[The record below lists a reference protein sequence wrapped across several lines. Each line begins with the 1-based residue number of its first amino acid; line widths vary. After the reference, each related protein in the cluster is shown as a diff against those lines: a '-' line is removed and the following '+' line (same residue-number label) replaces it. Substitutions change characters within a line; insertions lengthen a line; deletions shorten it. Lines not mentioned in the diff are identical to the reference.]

1 MKCWALSRLLGVE
14 TLITMDKTKSLHRI
28 SGIIIAIFAAAHLF
42 NHAMAWYGIDN
53 HREIM
58 EALRKIYRQP
68 VVETGL
74 LLCFGFQVYS
84 GIKQAMT
91 LRKAPHLSLNDRLQ
105 MYAGLAFAFF
115 IVQHIGAVVGQRLYF
130 GTNTDFYFAARVVL
144 EAPFKYYFVPYYFLG
159 ILALGIH
166 VAATHRTKIAGMVG
180 EKQATFHGL
189 VITALAFFTA
199 ILILYVFMGG
209 RYAIIIPKV

>member
-1 MKCWALSRLLGVE
+1 
-14 TLITMDKTKSLHRI
+14 MDKTKSLHRI

-42 NHAMAWYGIDN
+42 NHAMAWYGIET
-53 HREIM
+53 HRDIM
-58 EALRKIYRQP
+58 EALRNIYRQP
-68 VVETGL
+68 VVETVL

-84 GIKQAMT
+84 GIKQAVT
-91 LRKAPHLSLNDRLQ
+91 LRKVPHLSLNDRLQ
-105 MYAGLAFAFF
+105 MYAGWAFAFF

-144 EAPFKYYFVPYYFLG
+144 EGPFKYYFVPYYFLG
-159 ILALGIH
+159 IMALGIH
-166 VAATHRTKIAGMVG
+166 VAATHRKKIAGKVG

-209 RYAIIIPKV
+209 RYEIRGFLGID

>member
-1 MKCWALSRLLGVE
+1 
-14 TLITMDKTKSLHRI
+14 MDKTKSLHRI

-42 NHAMAWYGIDN
+42 NHAMAWYGIET

-58 EALRKIYRQP
+58 EALRNIYRQP
-68 VVETGL
+68 IVETGL

-84 GIKQAMT
+84 GIKQAVT
-91 LRKAPHLSLNDRLQ
+91 LRKVPHLSLNDRLQ

-115 IVQHIGAVVGQRLYF
+115 IIQHIGAVVGQRLYF

-144 EAPFKYYFVPYYFLG
+144 EGPFKYYFVPYYFLG
-159 ILALGIH
+159 IMALGVH
-166 VAATHRTKIAGMVG
+166 VAATHRKKIAGMVG

-209 RYAIIIPKV
+209 RYEIRGFLGID

>member
-1 MKCWALSRLLGVE
+1 
-14 TLITMDKTKSLHRI
+14 MDKTKSLHRI

-42 NHAMAWYGIDN
+42 NHAMAWYGIET
-53 HREIM
+53 HRDIM
-58 EALRKIYRQP
+58 EALRNIYRQP
-68 VVETGL
+68 VVETVL

-84 GIKQAMT
+84 GIKQAVT

-105 MYAGLAFAFF
+105 MYAGWAFAFF

-159 ILALGIH
+159 IMALGVH
-166 VAATHRTKIAGMVG
+166 VAATHRKKIAGMVG

-209 RYAIIIPKV
+209 RYEIAIPKV

>member
-1 MKCWALSRLLGVE
+1 
-14 TLITMDKTKSLHRI
+14 MDKTKSLHRI

-42 NHAMAWYGIDN
+42 NHAMAWYGIET

-58 EALRKIYRQP
+58 EALRNIYRQP
-68 VVETGL
+68 VVETVL

-84 GIKQAMT
+84 GMKQAVA
-91 LRKAPHLSLNDRLQ
+91 LRKMPHLSLNDRLQ

-159 ILALGIH
+159 IMALGVH
-166 VAATHRTKIAGMVG
+166 VAATHRKKIAGMVG

-209 RYAIIIPKV
+209 RYEIAIPKV